1 MTVGFRKER
10 REKGRVFSQG
20 HSPVPPASH
29 LCRERPGPGGH
40 GQGVLPPV
48 APQLSRASPHGS
60 FPSSCSERGGSFH
73 ANEPPSP
80 NNFLMPP
87 WALGQAPVPEGGQWV
102 HWGGDVGGPGVGGHT
117 GSPEQGP
124 PGIPRV
130 PAPIPQPHSGSA
142 PIAPW
147 CPGPD
152 THPETW

>member
-1 MTVGFRKER
+1 MCLPRALPLSPHPVTCAESDQGEEQRGP
-10 REKGRVFSQG
+10 GR
-20 HSPVPPASH
+20 
-29 LCRERPGPGGH
+29 GGH

-102 HWGGDVGGPGVGGHT
+102 HWGGDVGAPGVGGHT

-142 PIAPW
+142 PSAPW